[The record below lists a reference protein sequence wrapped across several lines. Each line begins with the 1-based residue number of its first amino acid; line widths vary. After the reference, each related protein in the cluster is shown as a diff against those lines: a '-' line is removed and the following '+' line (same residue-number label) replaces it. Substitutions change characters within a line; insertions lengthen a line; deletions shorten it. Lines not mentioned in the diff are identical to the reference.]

1 MENNLQISNLS
12 KHYKDFSLKNISF
25 DLPCGAIMG
34 LIGENGAGKTTT
46 IKAILNMIKIDG
58 GQILIFGKDH
68 IAGEQ
73 KIKEQVGIVLD
84 KGFFYEEI
92 NPEEICLIML
102 KTVKAFDK
110 AKFYEYLKLFELPSK
125 PIKSFS
131 RGMLVKLKIAIA
143 LSRPARLLILD
154 EPTSGLD
161 PVVRTE
167 ILDLLQE
174 FVQDEEKSIL
184 ISSHITSDL
193 EQIADYISYIN
204 NGELVFCQ
212 NKDSLLEQYGIL
224 RCDQSELSLIDKS
237 LIVGTRKSQF
247 NIEALIKN
255 KAAIKR
261 AYPELTV
268 DKATIDEIMLYHVRR
283 DK

>member
-68 IAGEQ
+68 IACEQ

-92 NPEEICLIML
+92 TPEEICLIML

-125 PIKSFS
+125 PIKSLS

-167 ILDLLQE
+167 ILDLLRE

-224 RCDQSELSLIDKS
+224 RCEQSELSLIDKS
-237 LIVGTRKSQF
+237 LIVGTRKNQF

-255 KAAIKR
+255 KAALKR

>member
-92 NPEEICLIML
+92 TPEEICLIML

-125 PIKSFS
+125 PIKSLS

-167 ILDLLQE
+167 ILDLLRE

-224 RCDQSELSLIDKS
+224 RCEQSELSLIDKS
-237 LIVGTRKSQF
+237 LIVGTRKNQF

-255 KAAIKR
+255 KAALKR

>member
-237 LIVGTRKSQF
+237 LIVGTRKNQF

>member
-1 MENNLQISNLS
+1 MENNLQIRNLS

-25 DLPCGAIMG
+25 DLPCGVIMG
-34 LIGENGAGKTTT
+34 LIGENGAGKTTI

-58 GQILIFGKDH
+58 GQILVFGKDH
-68 IAGEQ
+68 IACEQ
-73 KIKEQVGIVLD
+73 EIKEQVSIVLD

-92 NPEEICLIML
+92 TPEEIGLAMT
-102 KTVKAFDK
+102 KMVQTFDK
-110 AKFYEYLKLFELPSK
+110 AKFYDYLRLFDLPLK
-125 PIKSFS
+125 PIKSLS
-131 RGMLVKLKIAIA
+131 RGMVVKLKIAAA

-167 ILDLLQE
+167 ILDILRE

-193 EQIADYISYIN
+193 EQIADYITYIH
-204 NGELVFCQ
+204 NGKLVFCE
-212 NKDSLLEQYGIL
+212 NKDRLLEQFGVL
-224 RCDQSELSLIDKS
+224 RCAKPELDLIDKR
-237 LIVGTRKSQF
+237 LIVGARQNEF
-247 NIEALIKN
+247 NIEALVN
-255 KAAIKR
+255 DREAIIN
-261 AYPELTV
+261 AYPQLTV
-268 DKATIDEIMLYHVRR
+268 DKASIDEIMLYHVRR

>member
-237 LIVGTRKSQF
+237 LIVGTRKNQF

-261 AYPELTV
+261 AYPKLTV